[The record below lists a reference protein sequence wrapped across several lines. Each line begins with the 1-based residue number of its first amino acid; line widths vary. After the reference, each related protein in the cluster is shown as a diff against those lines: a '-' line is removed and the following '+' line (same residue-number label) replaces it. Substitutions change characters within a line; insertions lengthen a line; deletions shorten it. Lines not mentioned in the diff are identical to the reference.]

1 MGRGGNLKILNEPF
15 YPIPYYAVGDLY
27 LTTNSENPSKRLGYG
42 NWSLFGPGRTIVCV
56 DTSDSDFNTVKK
68 TGGEKKHTLNV
79 NEMPSHNH
87 IPNIAA
93 NAGAGGLSAGYGIDY
108 YSGQRYPV
116 KDANNPTGGEFTG
129 WGVQNSGGSQP
140 HNNLQPFI
148 TCYVWLRTA

>member
-27 LTTNSENPSKRLGYG
+27 LTTNSENPNIRFGYG
-42 NWSLFGPGRTIVCV
+42 TWSLFGEGRTLVCV

-68 TGGEKKHTLNV
+68 TGGEKTHTLTI

-87 IPNIAA
+87 SLPWATQSQFGFSYARIISSS
-93 NAGAGGLSAGYGIDY
+93 L
-108 YSGQRYPV
+108 
-116 KDANNPTGGEFTG
+116 NNVTEQLTNDSMYNTGG
-129 WGVQNSGGSQP
+129 NQP